1 MRCGPSWRTAGSH
14 PSRLHVQGSTVRGI
28 VAHGWVD
35 ADPAAHDIAVAAL
48 KTAPPASPPAN
59 LLANS
64 ALAGAPRAVRCPP
77 SPGHPVPHWDSD
89 RLGKTRIDSDRL
101 G

>member
-1 MRCGPSWRTAGSH
+1 MRCGPPWRTAGSH

-77 SPGHPVPHWDSD
+77 SPGPRSPSPGP
-89 RLGKTRIDSDRL
+89 RFPTGTRIDSDRL